1 MPFRRQH
8 ITAEERVALGCA
20 CVLFAGRY
28 GLITDLARTHG
39 VSRRFLY
46 RLRDRARAALERGL
60 GPGRPGRP
68 RRAAVVRRP
77 AAERRAVERAVLVLH
92 RVAHASVRGIRA
104 CLAEILRVER
114 SVGWIQGV
122 VAEAAARAGALR
134 PVPPGPLTG
143 LADEIY
149 AGRRP
154 ALAVVDHASGLVVAL
169 EPAGA
174 ASETAWG
181 CLLLDLAGRGVRL
194 AGLTADGAHGL
205 AAGARSGGVGEPKA
219 DHWHALRDLGRVAK
233 RLEGQAYRA
242 LGAAEHAARAAAEA
256 ATAAARG
263 RRRVG
268 RPLKAPADPAGAARA
283 ADEAIARADG
293 VGTVRG
299 WVTEA
304 VRPVDARTG
313 RVRTAAEVAAEL
325 GAAAG
330 LLRELGGHAAAAAGP
345 LERRA
350 AGLAAYL
357 DDLAAALAGPRAALG
372 EATVTF
378 LAWAW
383 CHRRALGLADAAE
396 AWPAD
401 PAAARTAWAA
411 LAGAVRGSGMVENL
425 NSALAFERATR
436 RGLPPTALALA
447 AAYRN
452 HQRFARGRRAGS
464 TPLELAGVDSPD
476 WLEALGYGP
485 PPTPAPANCRPDRA
499 ETVTILAA

>member
-1 MPFRRQH
+1 MLRVSRASGPEGTMPFRRQH

-46 RLRDRARAALERGL
+46 RLRERARAALERGL

-68 RRAAVVRRP
+68 RRAAVVRR
-77 AAERRAVERAVLVLH
+77 AAADRRAAERAVLVLH
-92 RVAHASVRGIRA
+92 RVAHASVRSIRA
-104 CLAEILRVER
+104 CLAEVLRVER
-114 SVGWIQGV
+114 SVGWVQGV
-122 VAEAAARAGALR
+122 VAEAAARARALR

-154 ALAVVDHASGLVVAL
+154 ALAVVDYASGLVVAL

-174 ASETAWG
+174 AGERAGG
-181 CLLLDLAGRGVRL
+181 CRLLALGGRGVRL
-194 AGLTADGAHGL
+194 AGRTADGAHGL

-242 LGAAEHAARAAAEA
+242 LGAAEA

-304 VRPVDARTG
+304 VRPVD
-313 RVRTAAEVAAEL
+313 
-325 GAAAG
+325 
-330 LLRELGGHAAAAAGP
+330 
-345 LERRA
+345 
-350 AGLAAYL
+350 
-357 DDLAAALAGPRAALG
+357 
-372 EATVTF
+372 
-378 LAWAW
+378 
-383 CHRRALGLADAAE
+383 
-396 AWPAD
+396 
-401 PAAARTAWAA
+401 
-411 LAGAVRGSGMVENL
+411 
-425 NSALAFERATR
+425 
-436 RGLPPTALALA
+436 
-447 AAYRN
+447 
-452 HQRFARGRRAGS
+452 
-464 TPLELAGVDSPD
+464 
-476 WLEALGYGP
+476 
-485 PPTPAPANCRPDRA
+485 
-499 ETVTILAA
+499 

>member
-1 MPFRRQH
+1 MLRVSRPSSPEGAMPFRRQH

-134 PVPPGPLTG
+134 PGPRTG

-181 CLLLDLAGRGVRL
+181 CLLLDL
-194 AGLTADGAHGL
+194 
-205 AAGARSGGVGEPKA
+205 
-219 DHWHALRDLGRVAK
+219 
-233 RLEGQAYRA
+233 
-242 LGAAEHAARAAAEA
+242 
-256 ATAAARG
+256 
-263 RRRVG
+263 
-268 RPLKAPADPAGAARA
+268 
-283 ADEAIARADG
+283 
-293 VGTVRG
+293 
-299 WVTEA
+299 
-304 VRPVDARTG
+304 
-313 RVRTAAEVAAEL
+313 
-325 GAAAG
+325 
-330 LLRELGGHAAAAAGP
+330 
-345 LERRA
+345 
-350 AGLAAYL
+350 
-357 DDLAAALAGPRAALG
+357 
-372 EATVTF
+372 
-378 LAWAW
+378 
-383 CHRRALGLADAAE
+383 
-396 AWPAD
+396 
-401 PAAARTAWAA
+401 
-411 LAGAVRGSGMVENL
+411 
-425 NSALAFERATR
+425 
-436 RGLPPTALALA
+436 
-447 AAYRN
+447 
-452 HQRFARGRRAGS
+452 
-464 TPLELAGVDSPD
+464 
-476 WLEALGYGP
+476 
-485 PPTPAPANCRPDRA
+485 
-499 ETVTILAA
+499 

>member
-1 MPFRRQH
+1 M
-8 ITAEERVALGCA
+8 
-20 CVLFAGRY
+20 
-28 GLITDLARTHG
+28 
-39 VSRRFLY
+39 
-46 RLRDRARAALERGL
+46 
-60 GPGRPGRP
+60 
-68 RRAAVVRRP
+68 
-77 AAERRAVERAVLVLH
+77 
-92 RVAHASVRGIRA
+92 
-104 CLAEILRVER
+104 
-114 SVGWIQGV
+114 
-122 VAEAAARAGALR
+122 
-134 PVPPGPLTG
+134 
-143 LADEIY
+143 
-149 AGRRP
+149 
-154 ALAVVDHASGLVVAL
+154 
-169 EPAGA
+169 
-174 ASETAWG
+174 
-181 CLLLDLAGRGVRL
+181 
-194 AGLTADGAHGL
+194 
-205 AAGARSGGVGEPKA
+205 
-219 DHWHALRDLGRVAK
+219 
-233 RLEGQAYRA
+233 
-242 LGAAEHAARAAAEA
+242 
-256 ATAAARG
+256 
-263 RRRVG
+263 
-268 RPLKAPADPAGAARA
+268 
-283 ADEAIARADG
+283 
-293 VGTVRG
+293 
-299 WVTEA
+299 TEA

-313 RVRTAAEVAAEL
+313 RVRAAAEVAAEL

-330 LLRELGGHAAAAAGP
+330 LLRELGGHAADAAGP

-357 DDLAAALAGPRAALG
+357 DDLAAALAGPRAVLG